1 MIKAF
6 KERRTWATIIIAL
19 ILGPVAVMAYLR
31 RGWLALGF
39 TVIPFLV
46 VSLII
51 ANQWVL
57 PASLGI
63 LDTFLIVIFTQ
74 YILVVIL
81 AAIIAF
87 RSAVS
92 PIQTWY
98 SRWPA
103 VLLIF
108 LLPIL
113 VPHLWKTF
121 AFEPF
126 NVPSVSMAPTLTPGD
141 HLFVN
146 KAAYGYSRYS
156 FPFDLSMLDDRIS
169 FTPPKRGDVV
179 VFRKPTKP
187 TVHFIMRAVGLPGD
201 KVQMI
206 NGALHL
212 NGVEVKRE
220 AIDPYEMP
228 SCGSQAGEVLTRYRE
243 TLPDGTSYTI
253 VDIGQMDMDS
263 TEVFDV
269 PADHYFVLGD
279 NRDNSIDSRFG
290 AVGMVHKRFLTG
302 RVSIL
307 YASGC
312 DAPIRFDWRR
322 LS

>member
-6 KERRTWATIIIAL
+6 MERRTWATIIIAL
-19 ILGPVAVMAYLR
+19 FLGPVAVMAYLR

-39 TVIPFLV
+39 TIIPIVIV
-46 VSLII
+46 GLII
-51 ANQWVL
+51 AHQWPFL
-57 PASLGI
+57 ESQRLLGP
-63 LDTFLIVIFTQ
+63 VVM
-74 YILVVIL
+74 VVIAQYLVAVVL
-81 AAIIAF
+81 AGTIAF

-98 SRWPA
+98 SRWLTVLAIFA
-103 VLLIF
+103 VPVLTPDF
-108 LLPIL
+108 L
-113 VPHLWKTF
+113 KTF

-126 NVPSVSMAPTLTPGD
+126 NTPSASMAPTLTPGD

-156 FPFDLSMLDDRIS
+156 FPFDLSALDDRIS

-187 TVHFIMRAVGLPGD
+187 EVHFIMRVVGLPGD

-206 NGALHL
+206 NGALYL
-212 NGVEVKRE
+212 NDVQAKRE

-228 SCGSQAGEVLTRYRE
+228 SCASQAGQVHARYRE
-243 TLPDGTSYTI
+243 TLPDGASYTI
-253 VDIGQMDMDS
+253 IDLGQMDMDN

-269 PADHYFVLGD
+269 PTDHYFVLGD
-279 NRDNSIDSRFG
+279 NRDNALDSRFG
-290 AVGMVHKRFLTG
+290 NVGMVHKRYLTG
-302 RVSIL
+302 RVSYL
-307 YASGC
+307 YASSC
-312 DAPIRFDWRR
+312 NTPMKFDWRR
-322 LS
+322 LP